1 MVDADWN
8 QGFELTLMSTIRLI
22 RESLPHLRSSGA
34 GRIVNISSISI
45 KQPIEGLIL
54 SNVFRAGVYALTKS
68 LATELAADRILIN
81 TIAPGRIA
89 TDRILQLDGKRAQA
103 EGIPMEQ
110 IQEEALLQIP
120 LGRLG
125 TPEEFGKAAVFL
137 GSFANT
143 YVTGQSLL
151 VDGGMVKSL

>member
-1 MVDADWN
+1 
-8 QGFELTLMSTIRLI
+8 MSTIRLI

-81 TIAPGRIA
+81 TIAPGV
-89 TDRILQLDGKRAQA
+89 LQ
-103 EGIPMEQ
+103 P
-110 IQEEALLQIP
+110 
-120 LGRLG
+120 
-125 TPEEFGKAAVFL
+125 
-137 GSFANT
+137 
-143 YVTGQSLL
+143 TGFFN
-151 VDGGMVKSL
+151 